1 MEKCIE
7 NGVCKKFPFC
17 EEEPEECNKFNKRE
31 YEMKLVDTDGVSF
44 KFEKI

>member
-17 EEEPEECNKFNKRE
+17 EEEPEYCDKFNKRE
-31 YEMKLVDTDGVSF
+31 YEMKLVATNGKTF